1 MDFTGL
7 IKYVSPVQTGTSKG
21 GTQWRKLE
29 AVLEEVGQQYP
40 QSIVITQMGD
50 VIDQQRLVVGRV
62 AKVYL
67 GARANEHN
75 GRWFNSITCWKVEN
89 IGGAPVQPT
98 YQQPTY
104 QQPSVPVQSVPE
116 NKEDLPF

>member
-7 IKYVSPVQTGTSKG
+7 IKYVSPVQTGTSKS
-21 GTQWRKLE
+21 GTQWRKIE
-29 AVLEEVGQQYP
+29 AVLEEVGQQSS

-67 GARANEHN
+67 STRANEYN
-75 GRWFNSITCWKVEN
+75 GRWFNSITCQKVEN
-89 IGGAPVQPT
+89 IGGAPASDS
-98 YQQPTY
+98 QQPTY
-104 QQPSVPVQSVPE
+104 QQSSVPVQPAPE